1 VDDDK
6 CLSNI
11 VSIANIC
18 INLRYWPL
26 HLKKST
32 SIIISKSNK
41 ATYNSPKMF
50 QPIVLFNIL
59 GKLIKKVIGERL
71 QTSIHY
77 IKFYLSQSA
86 GWIEA
91 ELDY

>member
-1 VDDDK
+1 MMISAYPI
-6 CLSNI
+6 LS
-11 VSIANIC
+11 ALLNIC

-32 SIIISKSNK
+32 SIIISKLNK
-41 ATYNSPKMF
+41 ATYDLSKMF

-77 IKFYLSQSA
+77 IKSYLSQSA
-86 GWIEA
+86 RWIEA